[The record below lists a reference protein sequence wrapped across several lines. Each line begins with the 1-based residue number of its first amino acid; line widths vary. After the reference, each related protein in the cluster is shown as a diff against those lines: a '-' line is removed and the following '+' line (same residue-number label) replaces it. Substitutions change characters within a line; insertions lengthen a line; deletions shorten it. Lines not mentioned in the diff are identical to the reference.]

1 MSLPPPNPAE
11 QRARREAAEWLTR
24 HDRGL
29 TAAEQDEFF
38 HWLAADPRHG
48 AWFSR
53 HREGWRRLDA
63 IADWRP
69 EHGTEPN
76 PDVLARPSPRA
87 RWLRPAALTAM
98 AAGLA
103 LAAGALWWRAAD
115 PSPSAPPALTAAETS
130 GYERRVLDDGSVAE
144 LNRGAEI
151 EVNYTAAERR
161 VVLRRGEVL
170 FTVAK
175 NPARP
180 FIVRARGVDVRAVG
194 TAFNVRIDT
203 ASVEVLV
210 TEGKVQVEPP
220 VVAVASSSTASTD
233 SAPAP
238 AAVTPPPLVIAG
250 QRAIVP
256 LAATPEA
263 VAAPP
268 QIARTTEAELARLE
282 AWQPQ
287 LLDFSS
293 VPLAQVI
300 AELNRRNRV
309 QLVLAAPK
317 SAGVPIVASIR
328 SDNLDGFVSLVSR
341 AAGLRAERRGDYEI
355 VLHAAK

>member
-1 MSLPPPNPAE
+1 MSTHLPNPAE
-11 QRARREAAEWLTR
+11 QRARRAAAEWLTK

-29 TAAEQDEFF
+29 TATEQDEFF
-38 HWLAADPRHG
+38 QWLAADPRHG
-48 AWFSR
+48 AWFTR
-53 HREGWRRLDA
+53 HQTGWLRLDA

-69 EHGTEPN
+69 EHGATPN
-76 PDVLARPSPRA
+76 PDVLAHPSSRA
-87 RWLRPAALTAM
+87 RWLRPALSTAL

-103 LAAGALWWRAAD
+103 LVAGALWLRSPTAHPAAL
-115 PSPSAPPALTAAETS
+115 AVATATAAG

-151 EVNYTAAERR
+151 EVNYSAGERR
-161 VVLRRGEVL
+161 VVLRRGEAL

-180 FIVRARGVDVRAVG
+180 FIVQARGVDVRAVG
-194 TAFNVRIDT
+194 TAFNVRLDV

-210 TEGKVQVEPP
+210 TEGKVE
-220 VVAVASSSTASTD
+220 VAAPF
-233 SAPAP
+233 SAPASLSSSLSP
-238 AAVTPPPLVIAG
+238 ADVSTVARPLVTAG
-250 QRAIVP
+250 ERAIIP
-256 LAATPEA
+256 LAAAPTA
-263 VAAPP
+263 VAPAP
-268 QIARTTEAELARLE
+268 QISRATKTELARLR

-309 QLVLAAPK
+309 QLVLVAPA

-328 SDNLDGFVSLVSR
+328 SDNLEGFVGLVAA
-341 AAGLRAERRGDYEI
+341 AAGLLAERRGDYEI
-355 VLHAAK
+355 VLRAAP

>member
-1 MSLPPPNPAE
+1 MSATPSNPAE
-11 QRARREAAEWLTR
+11 QRARREAAEWLTK

-38 HWLAADPRHG
+38 QWLAADTRNG

-76 PDVLARPSPRA
+76 PDVLARPVRYA
-87 RWLRPAALTAM
+87 KWARPAVLTAV

-103 LAAGALWWRAAD
+103 VVAGSFWLRV
-115 PSPSAPPALTAAETS
+115 PQTAAVVAHENFGG
-130 GYERRVLDDGSVAE
+130 GYERRVLDDGSIAE

-151 EVNYTAAERR
+151 EVNFTAIERQ
-161 VVLRRGEVL
+161 VVLRRGEAL
-170 FTVAK
+170 FTVEK
-175 NPARP
+175 NPLRP

-194 TAFNVRIDT
+194 TVFNVRLDSAT
-203 ASVEVLV
+203 VEVLV
-210 TEGKVQVEPP
+210 TEGKVQVARPP
-220 VVAVASSSTASTD
+220 AGTAPAVALPSE
-233 SAPAP
+233 PALTV
-238 AAVTPPPLVIAG
+238 AAPPLVTAG
-250 QRAIVP
+250 ERAVVS
-256 LAATPEA
+256 LAAN
-263 VAAPP
+263 AAP
-268 QIARTTEAELARLE
+268 QIARTTEAELARLR

-293 VPLAQVI
+293 LPLEQAL

-309 QLVLAAPK
+309 QLVLAEPAK
-317 SAGVPIVASIR
+317 AQVPIVASIR
-328 SDNLDGFVSLVSR
+328 SDNIEGFVGLVAT

-355 VLHAAK
+355 VLLAAK

>member
-1 MSLPPPNPAE
+1 MSTPPSDPAE
-11 QRARREAAEWLTR
+11 QRARRAAAEWVTK

-29 TAAEQDEFF
+29 TATEQDEFF
-38 HWLAADPRHG
+38 QWLAADPRHG
-48 AWFSR
+48 AWFTR
-53 HREGWRRLDA
+53 HQTGWLRLDA

-69 EHGTEPN
+69 EHGAAPN
-76 PDVLARPSPRA
+76 PDVLAHPSSRA
-87 RWLRPAALTAM
+87 RWLRPALFTAL

-103 LAAGALWWRAAD
+103 LVAGALWLRSPTAH
-115 PSPSAPPALTAAETS
+115 PSALAVVTATEAG

-151 EVNYTAAERR
+151 EVNYSAGERR

-194 TAFNVRIDT
+194 TAFNVRLDA

-210 TEGKVQVEPP
+210 TEGKVEVAAPVATSASLSSSLAP
-220 VVAVASSSTASTD
+220 ADVSVVARPLVTAGERAIIPLAAAPTVI
-233 SAPAP
+233 APAP
-238 AAVTPPPLVIAG
+238 QIS
-250 QRAIVP
+250 RA
-256 LAATPEA
+256 
-263 VAAPP
+263 
-268 QIARTTEAELARLE
+268 TETELARLR

-309 QLVLAAPK
+309 QLVLVAPA

-328 SDNLDGFVSLVSR
+328 SDNLEGFVGLVAA

-355 VLHAAK
+355 VLRAAP

>member
-1 MSLPPPNPAE
+1 MSTPPPNPAE
-11 QRARREAAEWLTR
+11 QRARRAAAEWLTK

-29 TAAEQDEFF
+29 TATEQDEFF
-38 HWLAADPRHG
+38 QWLAADPRHG

-53 HREGWRRLDA
+53 HQSGWLRLDA

-69 EHGTEPN
+69 EHGAAPN
-76 PDVLARPSPRA
+76 PDVLAHPSSRA
-87 RWLRPAALTAM
+87 RWLRPALFTAL

-103 LAAGALWWRAAD
+103 LVAGALWLRAPTAH
-115 PSPSAPPALTAAETS
+115 PAALAVATATEAG

-151 EVNYTAAERR
+151 EVNYSAGERR

-194 TAFNVRIDT
+194 TAFSVRLDA

-210 TEGKVQVEPP
+210 TEGKVEVAAP
-220 VVAVASSSTASTD
+220 VATSASLSSSVSPADVSAVARPLVTAGERAIIPLAAAPTAV
-233 SAPAP
+233 APAP
-238 AAVTPPPLVIAG
+238 QIS
-250 QRAIVP
+250 RA
-256 LAATPEA
+256 
-263 VAAPP
+263 
-268 QIARTTEAELARLE
+268 TETELARLR

-309 QLVLAAPK
+309 QLVLVAPA

-328 SDNLDGFVSLVSR
+328 SDNLEGFVGLVAA

-355 VLHAAK
+355 VLRAAP

>member
-1 MSLPPPNPAE
+1 MSTHLPNPAE
-11 QRARREAAEWLTR
+11 QRARRAAAEWLTK

-29 TAAEQDEFF
+29 TATEQDEFF
-38 HWLAADPRHG
+38 QWLAADPRHG
-48 AWFSR
+48 TWFSR
-53 HREGWRRLDA
+53 HQSGWLRLDA

-69 EHGTEPN
+69 ENGAAPN
-76 PDVLARPSPRA
+76 PDVLAHPSSRA
-87 RWLRPAALTAM
+87 RWLRPALFTAL

-103 LAAGALWWRAAD
+103 LVAGALWLRAPTAH
-115 PSPSAPPALTAAETS
+115 PAALAVATPTEAG

-151 EVNYTAAERR
+151 EVNYSAGERR

-194 TAFNVRIDT
+194 TAFSVRLDA

-210 TEGKVQVEPP
+210 TEGKVEVAASGATSASLSSSVSPSD
-220 VVAVASSSTASTD
+220 VSAVARPLVTAGERAIIPLAAAPTAV
-233 SAPAP
+233 APAP
-238 AAVTPPPLVIAG
+238 QIS
-250 QRAIVP
+250 RA
-256 LAATPEA
+256 
-263 VAAPP
+263 
-268 QIARTTEAELARLE
+268 TETELARLR

-309 QLVLAAPK
+309 QLVLVASA

-328 SDNLDGFVSLVSR
+328 SDNLEGFVGLVAA

-355 VLHAAK
+355 VLRAAP

>member
-1 MSLPPPNPAE
+1 MSTPPSDPAE
-11 QRARREAAEWLTR
+11 QRARRAAAEWLTK

-29 TAAEQDEFF
+29 TATEQDEFF
-38 HWLAADPRHG
+38 QWLAADPRHG
-48 AWFSR
+48 AWLTR
-53 HREGWRRLDA
+53 HQTGWLRLDA

-69 EHGTEPN
+69 EHGAAPN
-76 PDVLARPSPRA
+76 PDVLAHPSSRA
-87 RWLRPAALTAM
+87 RWLRPARFTAL

-103 LAAGALWWRAAD
+103 LVAGALWLRSPTAH
-115 PSPSAPPALTAAETS
+115 PSALVVATAAETG

-151 EVNYTAAERR
+151 EVNYSAGERR
-161 VVLRRGEVL
+161 VVLRRGEAL

-175 NPARP
+175 NPTRP
-180 FIVRARGVDVRAVG
+180 FVVRARGVDVRAVG
-194 TAFNVRIDT
+194 TAFNVRLDA

-210 TEGKVQVEPP
+210 TEGKVEVAATVATSASLSSSLAPAD
-220 VVAVASSSTASTD
+220 VVAVARPLVTAGERAIIPLA
-233 SAPAP
+233 SAPTVIAP
-238 AAVTPPPLVIAG
+238 A
-250 QRAIVP
+250 
-256 LAATPEA
+256 
-263 VAAPP
+263 P
-268 QIARTTEAELARLE
+268 QIARATETELARLR

-309 QLVLAAPK
+309 QLVLAAPD

-328 SDNLDGFVSLVSR
+328 SDNLEGFVGLVAA

-355 VLHAAK
+355 VLRAAP